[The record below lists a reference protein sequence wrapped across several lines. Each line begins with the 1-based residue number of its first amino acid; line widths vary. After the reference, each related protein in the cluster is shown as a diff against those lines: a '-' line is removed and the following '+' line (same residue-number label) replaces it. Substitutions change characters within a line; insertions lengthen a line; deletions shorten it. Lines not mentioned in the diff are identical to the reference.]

1 MTLAATPLLS
11 TIPTATV
18 ETPQRAGAQRAHQ
31 LLRKVLRN
39 HRDEK
44 KARASEWQIAIEASA
59 TRGGGGGLRR
69 NWVGRGVVHCP
80 CEYDMKKHGWMDMK
94 LLAARV
100 PSELEIGEV
109 VEKGGARQEKEEAME
124 AVKVEIEKGGAGGYC
139 RLQSGGDDRR
149 GRTWKREV

>member
-1 MTLAATPLLS
+1 
-11 TIPTATV
+11 
-18 ETPQRAGAQRAHQ
+18 
-31 LLRKVLRN
+31 
-39 HRDEK
+39 
-44 KARASEWQIAIEASA
+44 
-59 TRGGGGGLRR
+59 
-69 NWVGRGVVHCP
+69 
-80 CEYDMKKHGWMDMK
+80 MK